1 MALSTIGVCCFCFP
15 PGIGLSALK
24 QLTNQYSAFSRN
36 RRLIQWDLDVA
47 WFDIGEWCCMR
58 RKDEDRRRMLSK
70 PRLLTVIQF

>member
-36 RRLIQWDLDVA
+36 QRLIQWFHFEHISCVPM
-47 WFDIGEWCCMR
+47 I
-58 RKDEDRRRMLSK
+58 
-70 PRLLTVIQF
+70 